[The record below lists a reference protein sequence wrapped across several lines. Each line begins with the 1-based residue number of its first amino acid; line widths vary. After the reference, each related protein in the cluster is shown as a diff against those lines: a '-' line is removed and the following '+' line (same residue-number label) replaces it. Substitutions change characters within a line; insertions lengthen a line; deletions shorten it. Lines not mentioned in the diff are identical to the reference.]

1 MSSDLDFVL
10 LAEGKLLD
18 PAVRGDAAQLD
29 QLLDSEFT
37 EIGASGRIWNRTDL
51 IVDLVASPRVDE
63 TLVAEMSARHVTR
76 GGCRRVHDLDA
87 CAHSS
92 SIVMVAM
99 AWRRLALLLP
109 PGDRAGSSL
118 SSTV

>member
-29 QLLDSEFT
+29 ELLDSEFT

-63 TLVAEMSARHVTR
+63 TLVAEMSARHVTEEVVVVEYTTSTPARTVRRSSWWRWR
-76 GGCRRVHDLDA
+76 GD
-87 CAHSS
+87 
-92 SIVMVAM
+92 
-99 AWRRLALLLP
+99 AWRCYFHQGTVLAHP
-109 PGDRAGSSL
+109 
-118 SSTV
+118 